1 MASTGLLK
9 YPVWCKFH
17 SVESGKENSN
27 ESNAGFFSQA
37 PGEAWESHS
46 AIRPGVEES
55 HKILKGHI
63 VMHGDA

>member
-1 MASTGLLK
+1 MR
-9 YPVWCKFH
+9 
-17 SVESGKENSN
+17 SGKENSG

-37 PGEAWESHS
+37 LQETWESHS